1 MDILHYGLDPC
12 HYFSNPG
19 LSWDAMPKMTSIKLK
34 LISDVDMLQFTEKGM
49 RGGVSYIAK
58 GYSKANNKYMKT

>member
-1 MDILHYGLDPC
+1 MHYGLDPC

-34 LISDVDMLQFTEKGM
+34 LISDVEMLQFTEKGM
-49 RGGVSYIAK
+49 REGVSYIAK